1 MNIQKEIQEILDE
14 LLSFL
19 QHESKLKNAI
29 TVSPEF
35 LERWNAFDTRSY
47 AKHLLQITNI
57 NENNTKDEVLLM
69 DTQDNTV
76 SEEIVCE
83 KIEEVPLNSDIQK
96 KLDLINQE
104 VVKCK
109 KCPIHQDRTNT
120 VFGSGNP
127 HAELVFVGEAP
138 GAEEDRQGL
147 PFVGRAGQLLT
158 DIIVKGMKMRRED
171 VYICNVLKCRP
182 PNNRDPNPM
191 EVINCEP
198 YLIRQLELICP
209 KVVCALGRIS
219 AQTLL
224 KTDAPLNELRGKW
237 HNYHGIPLRV
247 TYHPAYLLRNP
258 ADKKKAW
265 IDIQEIMKLLNGEIT
280 ITFDDNKNSLL

>member
-1 MNIQKEIQEILDE
+1 MDIQKEINEILDE

-19 QHESKLKNAI
+19 QHEAKQKNTI

-35 LERWNAFDTRSY
+35 LQRWNAFDTRSY
-47 AKHLLQITNI
+47 AKHLFQIMNANEDDVKNEVPWMTI
-57 NENNTKDEVLLM
+57 ENNT
-69 DTQDNTV
+69 V
-76 SEEIVCE
+76 SQEMVYEKTEENPPIF
-83 KIEEVPLNSDIQK
+83 DIQHQ
-96 KLDLINQE
+96 LDLINKE
-104 VVKCK
+104 VSVCK
-109 KCPIHQDRTNT
+109 KCPIHEDRTNT
-120 VFGSGNP
+120 VFGTGNP

-191 EVINCEP
+191 EVMNCEP
-198 YLIRQLELICP
+198 YLIRQLELIRP
-209 KVVCALGRIS
+209 KVVCALGRIA

-280 ITFDDNKNSLL
+280 VSFDNDKISLL

>member
-1 MNIQKEIQEILDE
+1 I
-14 LLSFL
+14 
-19 QHESKLKNAI
+19 HE
-29 TVSPEF
+29 
-35 LERWNAFDTRSY
+35 
-47 AKHLLQITNI
+47 
-57 NENNTKDEVLLM
+57 
-69 DTQDNTV
+69 
-76 SEEIVCE
+76 
-83 KIEEVPLNSDIQK
+83 
-96 KLDLINQE
+96 
-104 VVKCK
+104 
-109 KCPIHQDRTNT
+109 DRTNT
-120 VFGSGNP
+120 VFGDGNP
-127 HAELVFVGEAP
+127 NAELVFVGEAP

-191 EVINCEP
+191 EVMNCEP
-198 YLIRQLELICP
+198 YLIRQLELIRP

-224 KTDAPLNELRGKW
+224 KTDATLNELRGKW
-237 HNYHGIPLRV
+237 HNYHGIPMRV

-265 IDIQEIMKLLNGEIT
+265 IDIQEVMKLLKGEIT
-280 ITFDDNKNSLL
+280 VTFDDEKNSLL